1 MTHVGFCQQ
10 NPNGTGGYYKDNTRW
25 LYASYAE
32 FCRNCNVGIMS
43 RGRFE
48 PLFLDI
54 CRHQLKLNVY
64 SKKAASGMQV
74 FNIAIKESNIDRYLQ
89 LPSVVEFAANPD
101 RYKDQYPELFVP
113 TGETIE
119 NDATM

>member
-1 MTHVGFCQQ
+1 
-10 NPNGTGGYYKDNTRW
+10 
-25 LYASYAE
+25 
-32 FCRNCNVGIMS
+32 MS

-48 PLFLDI
+48 VLFMDI
-54 CRHQLKLNVY
+54 CENQLKLNVY
-64 SKKAASGMQV
+64 SRKAATGSGMQI

-119 NDATM
+119 NDAIM